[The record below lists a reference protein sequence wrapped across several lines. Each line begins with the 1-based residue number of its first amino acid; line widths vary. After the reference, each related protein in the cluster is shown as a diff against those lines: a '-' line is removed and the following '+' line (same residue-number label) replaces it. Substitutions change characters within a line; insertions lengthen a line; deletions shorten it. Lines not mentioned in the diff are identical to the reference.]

1 MISVLLLDTNVWSH
15 LVLSDL
21 AKRQSVQAALAQ
33 LQAKYPEAT
42 LATSGVCVAE
52 CLVAARRLL
61 DEDQRQLAEDAFRSF
76 FDDPHVIVVEVTQT
90 VLDKAA
96 ALRAETLRRAA
107 TAAAG
112 GAPAGADGGKLK
124 LPDAVV
130 AASCL
135 DFDPPAVLVTEN
147 VGDFRYTDSTG
158 QAQTVAGLVVA
169 SVG

>member
-1 MISVLLLDTNVWSH
+1 MSHVLLLDTNVWSH

-52 CLVAARRLL
+52 CLVAARRHL
-61 DEDQRQLAEDAFRSF
+61 DEAQRQLAEDAFRSF
-76 FDDPHVIVVEVTQT
+76 FDDPHVVVVEVTEP

-107 TAAAG
+107 LAG
-112 GAPAGADGGKLK
+112 GARAGADGGKLK

-135 DFDPPAVLVTEN
+135 DFAPPAVLVTEN
-147 VGDFRYTDSTG
+147 VSDFRYIDEMG
-158 QAQTVAGLVVA
+158 QLLTVAGLVLE

>member
-1 MISVLLLDTNVWSH
+1 MSHVLLLDTNVWSH
-15 LVLSDL
+15 LVLSDP
-21 AKRQSVQAALAQ
+21 AKRQSVQAALAH
-33 LQAKYPEAT
+33 LQTKYPEAT

-52 CLVAARRLL
+52 CLVAARRHL
-61 DEDQRQLAEDAFRSF
+61 EEAQRQLAEDAFRSF
-76 FDDPHVIVVEVTQT
+76 FDDPQVIVVEVTET

-96 ALRAETLRRAA
+96 ALRAETLRRA
-107 TAAAG
+107 AAAG

-147 VGDFRYTDSTG
+147 VGDFLFRDGAG
-158 QAQTVAGLVVA
+158 QLHSVAGLVVE
-169 SVG
+169 SVS

>member
-1 MISVLLLDTNVWSH
+1 MSHVLLLDTNVWSH

-21 AKRQSVQAALAQ
+21 AKRQSVQAALMA
-33 LQAKYPEAT
+33 LQAKYPTAT

-52 CLVAARRLL
+52 CLVAARRHL
-61 DEDQRQLAEDAFRSF
+61 DEAQRQLAEDAFRSF
-76 FDDPHVIVVEVTQT
+76 FDDPHVIVVEVTEA

-107 TAAAG
+107 AAG
-112 GAPAGADGGKLK
+112 GAPAGADGGRLK

-158 QAQTVAGLVVA
+158 QAQTVAGLAVE